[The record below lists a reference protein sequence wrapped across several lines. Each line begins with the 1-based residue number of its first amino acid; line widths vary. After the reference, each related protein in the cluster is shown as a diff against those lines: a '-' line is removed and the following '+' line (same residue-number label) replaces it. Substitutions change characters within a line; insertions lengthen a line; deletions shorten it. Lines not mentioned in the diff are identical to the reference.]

1 MLSILFTTFLLRLG
15 TANGESL
22 LVSGYSSNMEVFTLG
37 GSPTNHTL
45 EKDSSWPVDANLTW
59 LQLDKPNRL
68 QPGDSVYAIHE
79 VSWFV
84 PGLFPGKYG
93 GAVSRWLRDDTGLSR
108 QEWVRVGS
116 GPAHL
121 LVDRRPVHGG
131 HAYTANYGDGTW
143 SVVSVDLTTGE
154 LGSHQKTLN
163 YSTKACPVPHPHETV
178 VLGPHIWVVDLG
190 CDIIH
195 HHWWNNTVLLE
206 GNSTKLGKG
215 HGPRHMALHPNK
227 NIAVVVCELK
237 NVLQVYGVD
246 TRFGKLQLLQE
257 VNLTSKAS
265 NAGAEIVLVEKGD
278 DLNVYVSSRGVGII
292 EFFKM
297 DGRTNKVE
305 RVQEFL
311 LAGSWPRH
319 MAIHPSQAF
328 LAVGDQKGNSVQLV
342 TLDERTGRLSAG
354 ATTTPGDGPVQ
365 PSFLEFL
372 SNE

>member
-1 MLSILFTTFLLRLG
+1 M
-15 TANGESL
+15 
-22 LVSGYSSNMEVFTLG
+22 
-37 GSPTNHTL
+37 
-45 EKDSSWPVDANLTW
+45 
-59 LQLDKPNRL
+59 
-68 QPGDSVYAIHE
+68 
-79 VSWFV
+79 
-84 PGLFPGKYG
+84 
-93 GAVSRWLRDDTGLSR
+93 
-108 QEWVRVGS
+108 
-116 GPAHL
+116 
-121 LVDRRPVHGG
+121 HGG

-206 GNSTKLGKG
+206 GNSTKLEKG

-342 TLDERTGRLSAG
+342 RIKPKKRSLEVSLPLPHHYLPKLFQPQRWCFAGDTG
-354 ATTTPGDGPVQ
+354 
-365 PSFLEFL
+365 
-372 SNE
+372 

>member
-1 MLSILFTTFLLRLG
+1 MFSILFTTSLLSLG
-15 TANGESL
+15 MARGESL
-22 LVSGYSSNMEVFTLG
+22 LVSGYSSNIEVFTLT
-37 GSPTNHTL
+37 GSPANHTL
-45 EKDSSWPVDANLTW
+45 EKDLSWPVDANLTW

-93 GAVSRWLRDDTGLSR
+93 GAVSRWQKSMEELSR
-108 QEWVRVGS
+108 KEWVRVGS

-121 LVDRRPVHGG
+121 LVDKRPVHGG

-143 SVVSVDLTTGE
+143 SVVSVNVTTGE
-154 LGSHQKTLN
+154 LGSLEKTLN
-163 YSTKACPVPHPHETV
+163 YSTKACPVPHPHETI

-190 CDIIH
+190 CDMIH
-195 HHWWNNTVLLE
+195 HHWWRNNVLME
-206 GNSTKLGKG
+206 GNSTKLEKG
-215 HGPRHMALHPNK
+215 HGPRHMALHPKK
-227 NIAVVVCELK
+227 NVAVVVCELK
-237 NVLQVYGVD
+237 NVLQVYKVD
-246 TRFGKLQLLQE
+246 TSFGKMELLQE
-257 VNLTSKAS
+257 VNLTSKSS
-265 NAGAEIVLVEKGD
+265 NAGAEIILVPKGE

-297 DGRTNKVE
+297 DGTTNKVE

-342 TLDERTGRLSAG
+342 TVDEHNGQLSAG
-354 ATTTPGDGPVQ
+354 STTTPDEGPIQ
-365 PSFLEFL
+365 PSFLAFL
-372 SNE
+372 NHV